1 MVIFVTLSKSA
12 LYRIGVLEFLSDVD
26 QGQLKKATSFP
37 FCPNNFLGANYK
49 FNNANIMAPPF
60 ILSIIIF
67 LFLLAG
73 IRIIFEYKRA
83 LKFRFGKYVK
93 TLQPGFRWII
103 PLVETIQTVDIRVI
117 TINII
122 SQEVMTE
129 DNVPCSIDGVV
140 FFKINNPEKAVLEV
154 EEYRFAITQL
164 AQAALRDVCGKV
176 ELDTI
181 LSKREEMGKNIKAIV
196 ELETKEWGIEII
208 DVKIKDIQL
217 PENMKRMMANQAEAE
232 RSRRAR
238 IILALAEEQAAGKL
252 LEAGKL
258 IDQSPSAIKLRL
270 YQTLSNIA
278 AEKNSTILFPFP
290 EEVLPRNPVKKS
302 KNKK

>member
-1 MVIFVTLSKSA
+1 M
-12 LYRIGVLEFLSDVD
+12 
-26 QGQLKKATSFP
+26 
-37 FCPNNFLGANYK
+37 
-49 FNNANIMAPPF
+49 
-60 ILSIIIF
+60 
-67 LFLLAG
+67 
-73 IRIIFEYKRA
+73 
-83 LKFRFGKYVK
+83 
-93 TLQPGFRWII
+93 
-103 PLVETIQTVDIRVI
+103 DIRVI

-140 FFKINNPEKAVLEV
+140 FFKVDDPEKAVLEV
-154 EEYRFAITQL
+154 EEYNFAITQL

-181 LSKREEMGKNIKAIV
+181 LSKREEMGKNIKDIV
-196 ELETKEWGIEII
+196 EKETQDWGIEIS

-217 PENMKRMMANQAEAE
+217 PENMRRMMANQAEAE
-232 RSRRAR
+232 RSRRAQ

-290 EEVLPRNPVKKS
+290 EEVLSVKRKKS
-302 KNKK
+302 KKGK

>member
-1 MVIFVTLSKSA
+1 MNPLMLF
-12 LYRIGVLEFLSDVD
+12 
-26 QGQLKKATSFP
+26 
-37 FCPNNFLGANYK
+37 
-49 FNNANIMAPPF
+49 
-60 ILSIIIF
+60 SIIVG

-73 IRIIFEYKRA
+73 IRIIYEYKRA

-93 TLQPGFRWII
+93 TLKPGFRWII
-103 PLVETIQTVDIRVI
+103 PIVDTIQVVDIRVI
-117 TINII
+117 TINIV

-140 FFKINNPEKAVLEV
+140 FFQINDPEKAVLEV
-154 EEYRFAITQL
+154 EEYKFAITQL
-164 AQAALRDVCGKV
+164 SQAALRDVCGKV

-181 LSKREEMGKNIKAIV
+181 LSKREEMGKNIKSIV
-196 ELETKEWGIEII
+196 EQETREWGIEIS

-217 PENMKRMMANQAEAE
+217 PENMRRMMANQAEAE

-278 AEKNSTILFPFP
+278 AEKNSTIIFPFP
-290 EEVLPRNPVKKS
+290 EEVLHRNTAKEADKTKFFKS
-302 KNKK
+302 SK

>member
-1 MVIFVTLSKSA
+1 MNA
-12 LYRIGVLEFLSDVD
+12 LTFIG
-26 QGQLKKATSFP
+26 
-37 FCPNNFLGANYK
+37 
-49 FNNANIMAPPF
+49 
-60 ILSIIIF
+60 IIF
-67 LFLLAG
+67 GLLFISG
-73 IRIIFEYKRA
+73 IRIVFEYKRA
-83 LKFRFGKYVK
+83 LKFRFGKYIK
-93 TLQPGFRWII
+93 TLEPGFRWII
-103 PLVETIQTVDIRVI
+103 PLVETIQIVDIRVI

-140 FFKINNPEKAVLEV
+140 FFKIHNPEKAVLEV
-154 EEYRFAITQL
+154 EEYKFAITQL

-196 ELETKEWGIEII
+196 EQETSEWGILII

-217 PENMKRMMANQAEAE
+217 PENMRRMMANQAEAE

-270 YQTLSNIA
+270 YQTLANIA
-278 AEKNSTILFPFP
+278 SEKNSTILFPFP
-290 EEVLPRNPVKKS
+290 EEVLPRPN
-302 KNKK
+302 NKEK

>member
-1 MVIFVTLSKSA
+1 MYPMFVI
-12 LYRIGVLEFLSDVD
+12 G
-26 QGQLKKATSFP
+26 
-37 FCPNNFLGANYK
+37 
-49 FNNANIMAPPF
+49 
-60 ILSIIIF
+60 ILF
-67 LFLLAG
+67 GLFLLSG

-83 LKFRFGKYVK
+83 LKFRFGKYIK

-103 PLVETIQTVDIRVI
+103 PFVETVQTVDIRVI
-117 TINII
+117 TINIV

-140 FFKINNPEKAVLEV
+140 FFKILDPEKAVLEV
-154 EEYRFAITQL
+154 EEFKFAITQL
-164 AQAALRDVCGKV
+164 SQAALRDVCGKV

-181 LSKREEMGKNIKAIV
+181 LSKREEMGNNIKQIV
-196 ELETKEWGIEII
+196 LEETVVWGIDII

-232 RSRRAR
+232 RSRRAQ

-270 YQTLSNIA
+270 YQTLANIA

-290 EEVLPRNPVKKS
+290 EEVLPRNPKKE
-302 KNKK
+302 

>member
-1 MVIFVTLSKSA
+1 MSKFVILGIVV
-12 LYRIGVLEFLSDVD
+12 GV
-26 QGQLKKATSFP
+26 
-37 FCPNNFLGANYK
+37 
-49 FNNANIMAPPF
+49 
-60 ILSIIIF
+60 F
-67 LFLLAG
+67 LFSG

-83 LKFRFGKYVK
+83 IKFRFGKYIK
-93 TLQPGFRWII
+93 TLQPGLRWII
-103 PLVETIQTVDIRVI
+103 PIIETIQIVDIRVI
-117 TINII
+117 TFNID

-140 FFKINNPEKAVLEV
+140 FFKINDPEKAVLEV
-154 EEYRFAITQL
+154 EQYKFAITQL
-164 AQAALRDVCGKV
+164 SQAALRDVCGKV

-181 LSKREEMGKNIKAIV
+181 LSKREEMGKNIKEIV
-196 ELETKEWGIEII
+196 EQETKDWGIII
-208 DVKIKDIQL
+208 SDVKIKDIQL
-217 PENMKRMMANQAEAE
+217 PENMRRMMANQAEAE
-232 RSRRAR
+232 RSRRAQ

-290 EEVLPRNPVKKS
+290 EEMMPRKKRRV
-302 KNKK
+302 NLEAE

>member
-1 MVIFVTLSKSA
+1 V
-12 LYRIGVLEFLSDVD
+12 
-26 QGQLKKATSFP
+26 
-37 FCPNNFLGANYK
+37 
-49 FNNANIMAPPF
+49 
-60 ILSIIIF
+60 
-67 LFLLAG
+67 FLLSG
-73 IRIIFEYKRA
+73 IRVIYEYKRA
-83 LKFRFGKYVK
+83 LKFRFGKYIK
-93 TLQPGFRWII
+93 ILKPGFRWII
-103 PLVETIQTVDIRVI
+103 PVIETLQVVDIRVI
-117 TINII
+117 TINIV

-140 FFKINNPEKAVLEV
+140 FFKVIDPEMAVLEV
-154 EEYRFAITQL
+154 EEYSFAITQL
-164 AQAALRDVCGKV
+164 SQAALRDVCGKV

-181 LSKREEMGKNIKAIV
+181 LSKREEMGKNIKNIV
-196 ELETKEWGIEII
+196 EVETKDWGIEII

-290 EEVLPRNPVKKS
+290 EEVLPRNAGKK
-302 KNKK
+302 KK

>member
-1 MVIFVTLSKSA
+1 MAISLNQPGTHSGIPQINFTYRDRLPGIKS
-12 LYRIGVLEFLSDVD
+12 LVMNPPMFLLILVL
-26 QGQLKKATSFP
+26 
-37 FCPNNFLGANYK
+37 
-49 FNNANIMAPPF
+49 
-60 ILSIIIF
+60 
-67 LFLLAG
+67 LFLLGG
-73 IRIIFEYKRA
+73 IRVIFEYKRA
-83 LKFRFGKYVK
+83 LKFRFGKYIR

-103 PLVETIQTVDIRVI
+103 PLVETIQVVDIRVI
-117 TINII
+117 TINIV

-140 FFKINNPEKAVLEV
+140 FFKITDPEKAVLEV
-154 EEYRFAITQL
+154 EEFKFAISQL
-164 AQAALRDVCGKV
+164 SQAALRDVCGKV

-181 LSKREEMGKNIKAIV
+181 LSKREEMGHNIKQIV
-196 ELETKEWGIEII
+196 IQATSSWGIEII

-238 IILALAEEQAAGKL
+238 IILAEAEQQAAGKL

-290 EEVLPRNPVKKS
+290 EEVLPRNQ
-302 KNKK
+302 NK

>member
-1 MVIFVTLSKSA
+1 MNPTIFF
-12 LYRIGVLEFLSDVD
+12 GVL
-26 QGQLKKATSFP
+26 G
-37 FCPNNFLGANYK
+37 
-49 FNNANIMAPPF
+49 
-60 ILSIIIF
+60 SI
-67 LFLLAG
+67 FLLAG
-73 IRIIFEYKRA
+73 IRVVFEYKRA

-93 TLQPGFRWII
+93 TLKPGLRWII
-103 PLVETIQTVDIRVI
+103 PLVETIQIVDIRVI
-117 TINII
+117 TINIV

-140 FFKINNPEKAVLEV
+140 FFKINDPEKAVLEV
-154 EEYRFAITQL
+154 EEYMFAITQL
-164 AQAALRDVCGKV
+164 SQAALRDVCGKV

-181 LSKREEMGKNIKAIV
+181 LSKREEMGNNIKQIV
-196 ELETKEWGIEII
+196 EQETSEWGIDII

-290 EEVLPRNPVKKS
+290 EEVLPRGA
-302 KNKK
+302 KNKDD

>member
-1 MVIFVTLSKSA
+1 MNPPLMFMVVLAVLLLS
-12 LYRIGVLEFLSDVD
+12 
-26 QGQLKKATSFP
+26 
-37 FCPNNFLGANYK
+37 
-49 FNNANIMAPPF
+49 
-60 ILSIIIF
+60 
-67 LFLLAG
+67 G

-83 LKFRFGKYVK
+83 LKFRFGKYIK

-103 PLVETIQTVDIRVI
+103 PIVETIQVVDIRVI
-117 TINII
+117 TINVV

-140 FFKINNPEKAVLEV
+140 FFKIVDPEMAVLEV
-154 EEYRFAITQL
+154 EEYKFAITQL
-164 AQAALRDVCGKV
+164 SQAALRDVCGKV

-181 LSKREEMGKNIKAIV
+181 LSKREEMGKNIKNIV
-196 ELETKEWGIEII
+196 EVETKQWGIDII

-278 AEKNSTILFPFP
+278 AEKNSTIVFPFP
-290 EEVLPRNPVKKS
+290 EEVLPRQHKKEAS
-302 KNKK
+302 S

>member
-1 MVIFVTLSKSA
+1 MNQMVIFSV
-12 LYRIGVLEFLSDVD
+12 
-26 QGQLKKATSFP
+26 
-37 FCPNNFLGANYK
+37 
-49 FNNANIMAPPF
+49 
-60 ILSIIIF
+60 IF
-67 LFLLAG
+67 GIFLLAG
-73 IRIIFEYKRA
+73 IRIIYEYKRA
-83 LKFRFGKYVK
+83 LKFRFGRYIK
-93 TLQPGFRWII
+93 TLKPGFRWII
-103 PLVETIQTVDIRVI
+103 PIVETIQVVDIRVI
-117 TINII
+117 TINIV
-122 SQEVMTE
+122 SQEVMTR

-140 FFKINNPEKAVLEV
+140 FFRINSPEKAVLEV
-154 EEYRFAITQL
+154 EQYTFAITQL

-181 LSKREEMGKNIKAIV
+181 LSKREEMGQNIKTIV
-196 ELETKEWGIEII
+196 EQETKEWGIEIN

-217 PENMKRMMANQAEAE
+217 PENMRRMMASQAEAE

-238 IILALAEEQAAGKL
+238 VILALAEEQAAGKL

-290 EEVLPRNPVKKS
+290 EEFLPVKT
-302 KNKK
+302 KKETES

>member
-1 MVIFVTLSKSA
+1 MNPPL
-12 LYRIGVLEFLSDVD
+12 VL
-26 QGQLKKATSFP
+26 T
-37 FCPNNFLGANYK
+37 
-49 FNNANIMAPPF
+49 
-60 ILSIIIF
+60 IIF
-67 LFLLAG
+67 LLFLLSG
-73 IRIIFEYKRA
+73 IRIIYEYKRA
-83 LKFRFGKYVK
+83 LKFRFGSYVK
-93 TLQPGFRWII
+93 TLEPGFRWII
-103 PLVETIQTVDIRVI
+103 PLVETIQVVDIRVI

-140 FFKINNPEKAVLEV
+140 FFKINDPEKAVLEV
-154 EEYRFAITQL
+154 EEFKFAITQL
-164 AQAALRDVCGKV
+164 SQAALRDVCGKV

-181 LSKREEMGKNIKAIV
+181 LSKREEMGKNIKSIV
-196 ELETKEWGIEII
+196 EQETHQWGIEIM

-217 PENMKRMMANQAEAE
+217 PENMRRMMANQAEAE

-238 IILALAEEQAAGKL
+238 IILAEAEEQAAGKL
-252 LEAGKL
+252 LDAGKM

-290 EEVLPRNPVKKS
+290 EEVLPRSKK
-302 KNKK
+302 KEGLQKIEKKKKKK

>member
-1 MVIFVTLSKSA
+1 MYPLFV
-12 LYRIGVLEFLSDVD
+12 IGVLF
-26 QGQLKKATSFP
+26 G
-37 FCPNNFLGANYK
+37 
-49 FNNANIMAPPF
+49 
-60 ILSIIIF
+60 
-67 LFLLAG
+67 LFLLSG

-83 LKFRFGKYVK
+83 LKFRFGKYIK
-93 TLQPGFRWII
+93 TLQPGLRWII
-103 PLVETIQTVDIRVI
+103 PLVETVQSVDIRVI
-117 TINII
+117 TINIV

-140 FFKINNPEKAVLEV
+140 FFKILDPEKAVLEV

-164 AQAALRDVCGKV
+164 SQAALRDVCGKV

-181 LSKREEMGKNIKAIV
+181 LSKREEMGNNIKQIV
-196 ELETKEWGIEII
+196 MQETVIWGIDII

-278 AEKNSTILFPFP
+278 SEKNSTILFPFP
-290 EEVLPRNPVKKS
+290 EEVLPRNPKKE
-302 KNKK
+302 

>member
-1 MVIFVTLSKSA
+1 MNPITVASIIFV
-12 LYRIGVLEFLSDVD
+12 V
-26 QGQLKKATSFP
+26 
-37 FCPNNFLGANYK
+37 
-49 FNNANIMAPPF
+49 
-60 ILSIIIF
+60 F
-67 LFLLAG
+67 LFAG
-73 IRIIFEYKRA
+73 IRIVFEYKRA
-83 LKFRFGKYVK
+83 LKFRFGKYIK

-103 PLVETIQTVDIRVI
+103 PIVETIQVVDIRVI
-117 TINII
+117 TINVI

-140 FFKINNPEKAVLEV
+140 FFKINDPEKAVLEV
-154 EEYRFAITQL
+154 EEFKFAITQL
-164 AQAALRDVCGKV
+164 SQAALRDVCGKV

-181 LSKREEMGKNIKAIV
+181 LSKREEMGKNIKSIV
-196 ELETKEWGIEII
+196 EQETKQWGIEII

-217 PENMKRMMANQAEAE
+217 PENMRRMMANQAEAE

-278 AEKNSTILFPFP
+278 AEKNSTIIFPFP
-290 EEVLPRNPVKKS
+290 EEVLSRKPEKTE
-302 KNKK
+302 

>member
-1 MVIFVTLSKSA
+1 MTKFVVI
-12 LYRIGVLEFLSDVD
+12 G
-26 QGQLKKATSFP
+26 
-37 FCPNNFLGANYK
+37 
-49 FNNANIMAPPF
+49 
-60 ILSIIIF
+60 IIVG
-67 LFLLAG
+67 LFLLFG

-83 LKFRFGKYVK
+83 IKFRFGKYIG
-93 TLQPGFRWII
+93 TLQPGLRWII
-103 PLVETIQTVDIRVI
+103 PFIETIQTVDIRVI
-117 TINII
+117 TFNID

-154 EEYRFAITQL
+154 EQYKFAITQL

-181 LSKREEMGKNIKAIV
+181 LSKREEMGKNIKEIV
-196 ELETKEWGIEII
+196 EQATREWGIEIS

-217 PENMKRMMANQAEAE
+217 PENMRRMMANQAEAE

-270 YQTLSNIA
+270 YQTLSHIA

-290 EEVLPRNPVKKS
+290 EEVLHRIKK
-302 KNKK
+302 KRKLPKE

>member
-1 MVIFVTLSKSA
+1 MSMNPITLINII
-12 LYRIGVLEFLSDVD
+12 IGLFFLS
-26 QGQLKKATSFP
+26 
-37 FCPNNFLGANYK
+37 
-49 FNNANIMAPPF
+49 
-60 ILSIIIF
+60 
-67 LFLLAG
+67 G
-73 IRIIFEYKRA
+73 IRVVYQYKRA
-83 LKFRFGKYVK
+83 LKFRFGKYIK

-103 PLVETIQTVDIRVI
+103 PIVETIQMVDIRVI
-117 TINII
+117 TIKII

-140 FFKINNPEKAVLEV
+140 FFKIDDPEKAVLEV
-154 EEYRFAITQL
+154 EEYKFAISQL

-181 LSKREEMGKNIKAIV
+181 LSKREEMGKNIKSIV
-196 ELETKEWGIEII
+196 ELETKEWGIKIN

-217 PENMKRMMANQAEAE
+217 PENMRRMMANQAEAE
-232 RSRRAR
+232 RSRRAQ

-290 EEVLPRNPVKKS
+290 EEVLHQIVGKKKKKK

>member
-1 MVIFVTLSKSA
+1 M
-12 LYRIGVLEFLSDVD
+12 
-26 QGQLKKATSFP
+26 
-37 FCPNNFLGANYK
+37 
-49 FNNANIMAPPF
+49 
-60 ILSIIIF
+60 SIILTPLIVIAL
-67 LFLLAG
+67 LFLLSG
-73 IRIIFEYKRA
+73 VRIIFEYKRA
-83 LKFRFGKYVK
+83 LKFRFGSYVE
-93 TLQPGFRWII
+93 TLQPGLRWII
-103 PLVETIQTVDIRVI
+103 PFVESVQTVDIRVI
-117 TINII
+117 TINIV

-140 FFKINNPEKAVLEV
+140 FFKVESPEKAVLAV
-154 EEYRFAITQL
+154 ERFEFAISQL

-196 ELETKEWGIEII
+196 AEETVQWGINVI

-217 PENMKRMMANQAEAE
+217 PENMRRMMANQAEAE
-232 RSRRAR
+232 RSRRAQV
-238 IILALAEEQAAGKL
+238 ILAQAEEQAAHKL
-252 LEAGKL
+252 LEAGKI

-290 EEVLPRNPVKKS
+290 EEMFPRSTKEV
-302 KNKK
+302 

>member
-1 MVIFVTLSKSA
+1 MTCINSGSIFGPPCIRTAFYSDKVIDIIFIPWNIHVSYKSVKPLNSAVMNPLFFFV
-12 LYRIGVLEFLSDVD
+12 VLLV
-26 QGQLKKATSFP
+26 
-37 FCPNNFLGANYK
+37 
-49 FNNANIMAPPF
+49 
-60 ILSIIIF
+60 IF
-67 LFLLAG
+67 LFSG
-73 IRIIFEYKRA
+73 IRIVYEYKRA

-93 TLQPGFRWII
+93 TLNPGFRWII
-103 PLVETIQTVDIRVI
+103 PVIETIQKVDIRVI
-117 TINII
+117 TINIV

-154 EEYRFAITQL
+154 EEYDFAITQL
-164 AQAALRDVCGKV
+164 SQAALRDVCGKV

-196 ELETKEWGIEII
+196 ELETAQWGIDIL

-217 PENMKRMMANQAEAE
+217 PENMRRMMANQAEAE

-238 IILALAEEQAAGKL
+238 VILAQAEEQAAGTL
-252 LEAGKL
+252 LAAGKM

-290 EEVLPRNPVKKS
+290 EEVLPRNPGDGKKS
-302 KNKK
+302 

>member
-1 MVIFVTLSKSA
+1 MNPVLLFSA
-12 LYRIGVLEFLSDVD
+12 LMLL
-26 QGQLKKATSFP
+26 
-37 FCPNNFLGANYK
+37 
-49 FNNANIMAPPF
+49 
-60 ILSIIIF
+60 IF
-67 LFLLAG
+67 FSG
-73 IRIIFEYKRA
+73 IRIVYEYKRA

-93 TLQPGFRWII
+93 TLNPGFRWII
-103 PLVETIQTVDIRVI
+103 PVVETIQKVDIRVI

-154 EEYRFAITQL
+154 EEYNFAITQL
-164 AQAALRDVCGKV
+164 SQAALRDVCGKV

-181 LSKREEMGKNIKAIV
+181 LSKREEMGKNIKTIV
-196 ELETKEWGIEII
+196 EQETAEWGIDIM

-217 PENMKRMMANQAEAE
+217 PENMRRMMANQAEAE

-238 IILALAEEQAAGKL
+238 IILAQAEEQAAGTL
-252 LEAGKL
+252 LAAGKM
-258 IDQSPSAIKLRL
+258 IDESPSAIKLRL

-290 EEVLPRNPVKKS
+290 EEVLPRPLKK
-302 KNKK
+302 KKE

>member
-1 MVIFVTLSKSA
+1 MNQMVILSF
-12 LYRIGVLEFLSDVD
+12 IFL
-26 QGQLKKATSFP
+26 
-37 FCPNNFLGANYK
+37 
-49 FNNANIMAPPF
+49 
-60 ILSIIIF
+60 
-67 LFLLAG
+67 LFLLSG
-73 IRIIFEYKRA
+73 IRVIYEYKRA
-83 LKFRFGKYVK
+83 LKFRFGKYIK
-93 TLQPGFRWII
+93 TLKPGFRWII
-103 PLVETIQTVDIRVI
+103 PVIETIQVVDIRVI

-140 FFKINNPEKAVLEV
+140 FFRINNPEKAVLEV
-154 EEYRFAITQL
+154 EEYKFAITQL
-164 AQAALRDVCGKV
+164 SQAALRDVCGKV

-181 LSKREEMGKNIKAIV
+181 LSKREEMGRNIKEIV
-196 ELETKEWGIEII
+196 ERETKEWGIEVN

-217 PENMKRMMANQAEAE
+217 PENMRRMMANQAEAE

-278 AEKNSTILFPFP
+278 AEKNSTIIFPFP
-290 EEVLPRNPVKKS
+290 EEVLPRN
-302 KNKK
+302 KN